1 MPSTYTGSGIELIA
15 DGEQS
20 GTWGQTTNDNLQI
33 INRLTSEAGS
43 IALSGTTHTL
53 TISDGTLS
61 DGQYGVLVF
70 GGSPSGTNT
79 VTISPNDAKRI
90 FIVRNTTAQSVVM
103 TQGSGGNV
111 TILAGD
117 SAVVYCNG
125 VGAGSAVVDVSA
137 TFITSNNL
145 KVASNLSDLASASTA
160 RTNLGV
166 AIGTNVQAWDA
177 NLDQI
182 AALAV
187 TDGNFIVGNGS
198 AWVAESG
205 ATARTSLGLGSIATQ
220 NSNSVS
226 ITGGSVT
233 GITDI
238 AIADGGTGSSTDSG
252 ARSNLG
258 VAIGSDVQAWDANLD
273 QIAALAVTDGNI
285 IVGNGSAWVAESGAT
300 ARTSL
305 GLTIGT
311 NVQAWDAN
319 LDQIAALA
327 VTDGNFIVGNGS
339 AWVVESGATARTS
352 LGLGS
357 IATLS
362 TVTLGTNTTGNYVA
376 TNVAGAGIDVSGA
389 TGNVTISLEADL
401 RGDVTHVG
409 PDATDYITWT
419 NNSYTSFFVN
429 GGEQVRIESDGD
441 LHADGDVIA
450 FSTTI
455 SDPRLKHDIKRIDG
469 ALDKLMQ
476 LNGYTFTYNKN
487 EVKSAGVLSTEV
499 AKVLPSAVKPTKLP
513 LQGADDKIVYD
524 TVYYDQLHGLLIEA
538 IKEQQA
544 HIEAL
549 RAEVAG
555 LKG

>member
-1 MPSTYTGSGIELIA
+1 MPSSYTGSGIELIA

-187 TDGNFIVGNGS
+187 TDGNIIVGNGS

-205 ATARTSLGLGSIATQ
+205 ATARTSLGLGTAATL
-220 NSNSVS
+220 NV
-226 ITGGSVT
+226 
-233 GITDI
+233 
-238 AIADGGTGSSTDSG
+238 GTG
-252 ARSNLG
+252 ANN
-258 VAIGSDVQAWDANLD
+258 IVQL
-273 QIAALAVTDGNI
+273 
-285 IVGNGSAWVAESGAT
+285 NGSAQLPAVDGSLLTGIAGIPAGVIAIWSGSTASIPSGWV
-300 ARTSL
+300 
-305 GLTIGT
+305 ICDGT
-311 NVQAWDAN
+311 NSTPD
-319 LDQIAALA
+319 LRDR
-327 VTDGNFIVGNGS
+327 FIVGAGSTYAVAATGGANTVALATANLAAHTHTGTTASDGAHTHTVSGNTSNTGDHTHNGS
-339 AWVVESGATARTS
+339 TSNTGSHSHNVTFNFATNDAPNVPQAIGPS
-352 LGLGS
+352 PS
-357 IATLS
+357 S
-362 TVTLGTNTTGNYVA
+362 GTNTTA
-376 TNVAGAGIDVSGA
+376 TSNTGAHSHNFTTANAGTHSHTLSGTADSAGAH
-389 TGNVTISLEADL
+389 
-401 RGDVTHVG
+401 TH
-409 PDATDYITWT
+409 
-419 NNSYTSFFVN
+419 
-429 GGEQVRIESDGD
+429 
-441 LHADGDVIA
+441 
-450 FSTTI
+450 
-455 SDPRLKHDIKRIDG
+455 
-469 ALDKLMQ
+469 
-476 LNGYTFTYNKN
+476 TFTT
-487 EVKSAGVLSTEV
+487 ASTGSGTAHENR
-499 AKVLPSAVKPTKLP
+499 PP
-513 LQGADDKIVYD
+513 
-524 TVYYDQLHGLLIEA
+524 YY
-538 IKEQQA
+538 
-544 HIEAL
+544 AL
-549 RAEVAG
+549 AYIM
-555 LKG
+555 KT